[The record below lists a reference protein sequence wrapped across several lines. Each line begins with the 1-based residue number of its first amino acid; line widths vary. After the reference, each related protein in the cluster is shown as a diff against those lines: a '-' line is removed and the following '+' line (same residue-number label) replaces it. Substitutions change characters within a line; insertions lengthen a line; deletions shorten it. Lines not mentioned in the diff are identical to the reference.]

1 MFALKLSFITVFS
14 AAYIIVLIMTSTAA
28 DALILLDIF
37 IMKSSPQVQP
47 LQALNPAHS
56 YFHRMQILPAH
67 RPRLMLLQALSL
79 LQVLRL
85 LIAQLLLFQ
94 LSLEIL
100 SALEHLILLNPDPAL
115 ILDCPA
121 LVHLAAMALLQLKV
135 LQELAELE
143 LPAVLVQECQELAVM
158 ALQGLAVLVLLEPA
172 QMVLPELAE
181 LVSQAESAV
190 LLPALREL

>member
-1 MFALKLSFITVFS
+1 MFALKFSFITVFS
-14 AAYIIVLIMTSTAA
+14 AAYITMLMITSMAA
-28 DALILLDIF
+28 DALILAETL
-37 IMKSSPQVQP
+37 IMKSSPQMQT

-115 ILDCPA
+115 ILDWLCGFFWKR
-121 LVHLAAMALLQLKV
+121 LRWYFRLNLLSSRLCFESCKVCQISFSLKLPV
-135 LQELAELE
+135 LIYRLYLYHIF
-143 LPAVLVQECQELAVM
+143 P
-158 ALQGLAVLVLLEPA
+158 
-172 QMVLPELAE
+172 
-181 LVSQAESAV
+181 
-190 LLPALREL
+190 